1 MMSNIA
7 QRAPSQSWRYGFC
20 YFALFAI
27 YGIASPYLQL
37 LLKGLGYS
45 PSVVGLFLSL
55 FEIVGIAAPL
65 AISHMR
71 VFSSRSKL
79 VLFGTALVVLASLP
93 SLALVPR
100 PLVTALSIALLA
112 VGEKTMVPFMDAEAV
127 SFSSSAA
134 KGGSKRGRGS
144 YGSLRVMGS
153 IGFICTSFAFGLLP
167 GADKSPP
174 WVIAAAMAA
183 MALFFIASVFFLPS
197 KRRPTEKS
205 GISSAGAGQ
214 APGPRSSPRRFDPVF
229 ALGLAIIALNRLAM
243 APVSSFL
250 SLYVNDGLHLSGVG
264 GLWALAS
271 AAEMPLMLLAGLII
285 ARTGPMAAIAISTC
299 AVALRLGIYAAFPS
313 IAGVAAGQLLHSLC
327 YGLYQPAAMAFVA
340 QRVPEERRP
349 AGMAIYMGAGVGLP
363 AVVGSALGGFVVE
376 GFGYRALFIS
386 FIGFAAL
393 SLALYL
399 ATRRKF
405 EE

>member
-1 MMSNIA
+1 
-7 QRAPSQSWRYGFC
+7 
-20 YFALFAI
+20 
-27 YGIASPYLQL
+27 
-37 LLKGLGYS
+37 
-45 PSVVGLFLSL
+45 
-55 FEIVGIAAPL
+55 
-65 AISHMR
+65 
-71 VFSSRSKL
+71 
-79 VLFGTALVVLASLP
+79 
-93 SLALVPR
+93 
-100 PLVTALSIALLA
+100 
-112 VGEKTMVPFMDAEAV
+112 
-127 SFSSSAA
+127 
-134 KGGSKRGRGS
+134 
-144 YGSLRVMGS
+144 MGS

-174 WVIAAAMAA
+174 WVIAAATAA
-183 MALFFIASVFFLPS
+183 TTLFFVISVFSLPS
-197 KRRPTEKS
+197 KKPPNE
-205 GISSAGAGQ
+205 GSSPAVGAGQ
-214 APGPRSSPRRFDPVF
+214 GPSPRPSPRRFDPVF

-250 SLYVNDGLHLSGVG
+250 SLYVSDGLRLSGVG

-271 AAEMPLMLLAGLII
+271 VAEMPLMLLAGLVI

-386 FIGFAAL
+386 FIAFAVL

-399 ATRRKF
+399 ATRKRF
-405 EE
+405 ED

>member
-7 QRAPSQSWRYGFC
+7 HRAPSQSWRYGFC
-20 YFALFAI
+20 YFALFSI
-27 YGIASPYLQL
+27 YGIVSPYLQL

-45 PSVVGLFLSL
+45 PSIVGLFLSL

-71 VFSSRSKL
+71 TFSSKSKL
-79 VLFGTALVVLASLP
+79 VLLVSALVLLAALP
-93 SLALVPR
+93 SLTLVPL
-100 PLVTALSIALLA
+100 PLVTGLSLALLA
-112 VGEKTMVPFMDAEAV
+112 VGQRTMVPFMDAEAV
-127 SFSSSAA
+127 SFSAASAEAGA
-134 KGGSKRGRGS
+134 KEKKGS

-153 IGFICTSFAFGLLP
+153 LGFICTSFAFGLLP

-174 WVIAAAMAA
+174 WVIGVATAATT
-183 MALFFIASVFFLPS
+183 LFFIAALFTLPS
-197 KRRPTEKS
+197 RRSS
-205 GISSAGAGQ
+205 GGEALRPRSADQISS
-214 APGPRSSPRRFDPVF
+214 PRPAPRRFDPVF

-250 SLYVNDGLHLSGVG
+250 SLYVSDGLHLDGVG

-271 AAEMPLMLLAGLII
+271 VAEMPLMLLAGLII
-285 ARTGPMAAIAISTC
+285 ARTGPMAAIAITTC

-313 IAGVAAGQLLHSLC
+313 FAGVAAGQLLHSLC

-386 FIGFAAL
+386 FISFAFL

-399 ATRRKF
+399 ATKRKF
-405 EE
+405 ED

>member
-7 QRAPSQSWRYGFC
+7 QRAPNQAWRYGFC

-65 AISHMR
+65 AISHIR
-71 VFSSRSKL
+71 AFASRSRL
-79 VLFGTALVVLASLP
+79 VLFGTALVVLVSLP
-93 SLALVPR
+93 SLSLVPK

-134 KGGSKRGRGS
+134 RTGAKKRKGG

-153 IGFICTSFAFGLLP
+153 LGFICTSFAFGLLP

-174 WVIAAAMAA
+174 WVIAVAIAATT
-183 MALFFIASVFFLPS
+183 LFFIVSVFTLPS
-197 KRRPTEKS
+197 KRPPHES
-205 GISSAGAGQ
+205 GLPAAGAGQ
-214 APGPRSSPRRFDPVF
+214 APGSSSSSRRFDPVF

-264 GLWALAS
+264 GLWALSS
-271 AAEMPLMLLAGLII
+271 AAEMPLMLLAGLVI
-285 ARTGPMAAIAISTC
+285 ARIGPMAAIAISTC

-399 ATRRKF
+399 ATRKRF
-405 EE
+405 ED

>member
-1 MMSNIA
+1 MMSSIA
-7 QRAPSQSWRYGFC
+7 QRAPNQAWRYGFC

-27 YGIASPYLQL
+27 YGIVSPYLQL

-71 VFSSRSKL
+71 AFASRSKL
-79 VLFGTALVVLASLP
+79 VLFGTALIVIASLP
-93 SLALVPR
+93 SLALVPK

-127 SFSSSAA
+127 SFSAASAA
-134 KGGSKRGRGS
+134 SGAKRKKNS

-174 WVIAAAMAA
+174 WVIGVAIAATS
-183 MALFFIASVFFLPS
+183 LFFILSVLTLPA
-197 KRRPTEKS
+197 RGTAGE
-205 GISSAGAGQ
+205 AGALEGNSRPAQ
-214 APGPRSSPRRFDPVF
+214 GPEASPRRFDPVF

-250 SLYVNDGLHLSGVG
+250 SLYVSDGLHLSGVG

-271 AAEMPLMLLAGLII
+271 AAEMPLMLLAGLVI
-285 ARTGPMAAIAISTC
+285 ARIGPMAAIAISTC

-393 SLALYL
+393 SLVLYL

-405 EE
+405 AD